1 MFRKLAQSILH
12 QQSHRP

>member
-1 MFRKLAQSILH
+1 MFRRLAQSVVH